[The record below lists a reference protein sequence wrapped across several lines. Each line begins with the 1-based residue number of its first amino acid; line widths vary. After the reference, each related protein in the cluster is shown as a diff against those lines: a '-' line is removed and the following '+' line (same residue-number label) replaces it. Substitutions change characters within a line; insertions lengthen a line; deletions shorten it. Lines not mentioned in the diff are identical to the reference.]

1 MANPQRQRLQVLAGE
16 SAAAPPEAG
25 PRAENRRGSSAEPD
39 LTVMVPDDPPLLTP
53 LAAEALL
60 RLIQHVA
67 AQHDSQVQPGEGK
80 AA

>member
-1 MANPQRQRLQVLAGE
+1 MTKSRPRGLRVLGGE
-16 SAAAPPEAG
+16 SAAAPAEVG
-25 PRAENRRGSSAEPD
+25 PRTEDHGRSGAEPD
-39 LTVMVPDDPPLLTP
+39 LSVVVPDDPPLLTP

-67 AQHDSQVQPGEGK
+67 AQRDSQVQADEGT

>member
-1 MANPQRQRLQVLAGE
+1 MAKPRSRGLRVLAGE
-16 SAAAPPEAG
+16 SAASPAPAG
-25 PRAENRRGSSAEPD
+25 PRTKDSGESKTEPD
-39 LTVMVPDDPPLLTP
+39 LTVVVPDDPPLLTP

-67 AQHDSQVQPGEGK
+67 AKCDSQVQADEGR